1 MRHTISILAVGCLS
15 IALLTSCGKLDQK
28 LEQAFFN
35 RAGIAADS
43 NYQDYQKLKSDSKLD
58 DSGLTRF
65 DDDEET
71 GDHGSGSVC
80 VSFANNS
87 NLAIT
92 YYTDETLS
100 NPILFNEYYLNPG
113 DCIYAAE
120 PKSTNDASDLYSFK
134 EYRIYCY
141 NSTGER
147 MQSETSEGQGNLVY
161 QIPVD
166 YTGAKLSIMPIGQ
179 YPDRKFSFYT
189 YSKDTTG
196 NSVDVSESAGHW
208 SINGEDDTTTIN
220 AVESYV
226 IRYDFD
232 ESKYFY
238 VSAQPAP
245 FTKSPN
251 DVGYV
256 EFYEENPTGGES
268 NYTVELHPYI
278 RAEIKFDAD
287 GTVQKNK
294 DDIQNVKKGK
304 GIILDN
310 LKYGDTLII
319 TTSGNY
325 TIESTNFQSFSVKK
339 GYSENKRDD
348 TISIVEPEE
357 NSVQNSIIVKVYN
370 VTFDTNAK
378 HGTCTYKLDG
388 KKIENG
394 VYQLKENQKLTV
406 TYKITDSNYEFNDSS
421 SGIVDKVVNFVN
433 RRERT
438 IELKVD
444 DTFENAMFDPDAL
457 FTIVKKEK

>member
-1 MRHTISILAVGCLS
+1 MRHKISVLAIGCLS
-15 IALLTSCGKLDQK
+15 AALLTGCGKIDQK
-28 LEQAFFN
+28 LEQTFFD

-43 NYQDYQKLKSDSKLD
+43 NYQDYQKLKTDGKLD
-58 DSGLTRF
+58 DSGLARF
-65 DDDEET
+65 DDEESI
-71 GDHGSGSVC
+71 DHGSGTIC

-87 NLAIT
+87 NLTIT
-92 YYTDETLS
+92 YYTDEALS
-100 NPILFNEYYLNPG
+100 TPILSNEYYLNPG
-113 DCIYAAE
+113 DSIYASE
-120 PKSTNDASDLYSFK
+120 PKSTNDTSDLYSFK
-134 EYRIYCY
+134 EYRIYGY
-141 NSTGER
+141 NNAGER
-147 MQSETSEGQGNLVY
+147 MQPKTSEAQGNLVY

-166 YTGAKLSIMPIGQ
+166 YTGTKLSIMPIGQ
-179 YPDRKFSFYT
+179 YPDRKFNFDA
-189 YSKDTTG
+189 YSKDATG
-196 NSVDVSESAGHW
+196 NSVNIPVDAGHW

-220 AVESYV
+220 AVESYLV
-226 IRYDFD
+226 RYDFD
-232 ESKYFY
+232 EGKYFY
-238 VSAQPAP
+238 VSAQPTP

-294 DDIQNVKKGK
+294 EDAQNVKKEK

-325 TIESTNFQSFSVKK
+325 TIESTNFQSFSVEK

-348 TISIVEPEE
+348 TISIVDPEE
-357 NSVQNSIIVKVYN
+357 NPVQNSIIVKIYN
-370 VTFDTNAK
+370 VTFDTTAK

-388 KKIENG
+388 KKIGNG
-394 VYQLKENQKLTV
+394 VYQLKEKQKLTV
-406 TYKITDSNYEFNDSS
+406 TYKITDSNYEFVDSS